1 MIQKNKKQNTIKKEI
16 KLNGIGLH
24 TGSEINLTLK
34 PAEEN
39 SGFNFVRS
47 DIDPDEKIPALVN
60 FVTQTE
66 RCTTIAKG
74 ESEVKTIEHLLA
86 ALVGCEIN
94 NCLIVVDGPEIPIM
108 DGSSKVFTNAII
120 SAGIKKQESLQ
131 GVFVVEENLKIKDD
145 SSGSEIIIVPDET
158 FSISVMIDYKSKA
171 LGSQNAVLNSIH
183 NFNSQIAPSRTF
195 GFLHELKDLHNL
207 GLIKGGDINN
217 SVIYVDHPLTKD
229 DKDLLE
235 SINGEKEISVSKEGI
250 LNDLPL
256 NFSNEAARHKLL
268 DLLGDLALIG
278 MPIQGRII
286 ATKPGHKINTDF
298 AKQIS
303 TLIKNNMKNN
313 APSIDLSKP
322 PLMDTTKIME
332 MLPHRPPFLLVD
344 KILELTED
352 YVIGLKNVTMNETF
366 FEGHFPGAPVMP
378 GVLQIE
384 SMAQAGGV
392 LVLST
397 VPDPEN
403 YLTFFMKIDNFKFK
417 RPVHPGDTLIFK
429 LDLIT
434 PIRRGICNM
443 RGYAFVNGQIV
454 SEGDL
459 MAQISRRK

>member
-1 MIQKNKKQNTIKKEI
+1 MILSNKTQNTLKKEI

-34 PAEEN
+34 PAEKN

-47 DIDPDEKIPALVN
+47 DIDSDEKIPALAN
-60 FVTQTE
+60 FVTHSE
-66 RCTTIAKG
+66 RGTTIAKG
-74 ESEVKTIEHLLA
+74 GSEVKTIEHLLA

-94 NCLIVVDGPEIPIM
+94 NCLIDVDGPEIPIM
-108 DGSSKVFTNAII
+108 DGSSKIFTDAII
-120 SAGIKKQESLQ
+120 SAGSEKQEALQ
-131 GVFVVEENLKIKDD
+131 RVFVVEENLKIKDD
-145 SSGSEIIIVPDET
+145 SSGSEIIIVPDEN
-158 FSISVMIDYKSKA
+158 FSISVMVDYQSKS
-171 LGSQNAVLNSIH
+171 LGSQNAVLNSIDD
-183 NFNSQIAPSRTF
+183 FNDQISPSRTF
-195 GFLHELKDLHNL
+195 GFLHELIDLFEL

-217 SVIYVDHPLTKD
+217 SVIYVDQPLAKS
-229 DKDLLE
+229 DKVLLE
-235 SINGEKEISVSKEGI
+235 SLIGKKEIIVSKQGI

-256 NFSNEAARHKLL
+256 NFQNEPARHKLL
-268 DLLGDLALIG
+268 DLLGDLALVG
-278 MPIQGRII
+278 MPIQGRIL

-303 TLIKNNMKNN
+303 TLIKNKMKND

-322 PLMDTTKIME
+322 PLMDTIKIME

-344 KILELTED
+344 KILELTEN

-417 RPVHPGDTLIFK
+417 RPVYPGDTLIFK

>member
-1 MIQKNKKQNTIKKEI
+1 MIQRNKIQNTLEKEI

-24 TGSEINLTLK
+24 TGFEINLTIK
-34 PAEEN
+34 PADEN

-195 GFLHELKDLHNL
+195 GFLHELKDLHDL

-278 MPIQGRII
+278 VPIQGRII

-417 RPVHPGDTLIFK
+417 RPVYPGDTLIFK

-443 RGYAFVNGQIV
+443 KGYAFVNGQIV

-459 MAQISRRK
+459 MAQILRRK

>member
-1 MIQKNKKQNTIKKEI
+1 MISSNKTQNTLKKEI

-47 DIDPDEKIPALVN
+47 DIDPDEKIPALAN
-60 FVTQTE
+60 FVTHSK
-66 RCTTIAKG
+66 RGTTITKG
-74 ESEVKTIEHLLA
+74 GSEVKTIEHLLA
-86 ALVGCEIN
+86 ALVGCGIN
-94 NCLIVVDGPEIPIM
+94 NCLIDVDGPEIPIM
-108 DGSSKVFTNAII
+108 DGSSKIFTDAII
-120 SAGIKKQESLQ
+120 SAGSEKQEALQ
-131 GVFVVEENLKIKDD
+131 RVFVVEENLKIKDD
-145 SSGSEIIIVPDET
+145 SSGSEIIIVPDEN
-158 FSISVMIDYKSKA
+158 FSISVMVDYQSKS
-171 LGSQNAVLNSIH
+171 LGSQNAVLNSIDD
-183 NFNSQIAPSRTF
+183 FNDQISPSRTF
-195 GFLHELKDLHNL
+195 GFLHELKDLFEL

-217 SVIYVDHPLTKD
+217 SVIYVDQPLAKS
-229 DKDLLE
+229 DKVLLE
-235 SINGEKEISVSKEGI
+235 SLIGKKEIIVSKQGI

-256 NFSNEAARHKLL
+256 NFQNEPARHKLL
-268 DLLGDLALIG
+268 DLLGDLALVG
-278 MPIQGRII
+278 MPIQGRIL

-303 TLIKNNMKNN
+303 KLIKNKMKND
-313 APSIDLSKP
+313 APPIDLSKP
-322 PLMDTTKIME
+322 PLMDTIKIME

-344 KILELTED
+344 KILELTEN

-417 RPVHPGDTLIFK
+417 RPVYPGDTLIFK

>member
-1 MIQKNKKQNTIKKEI
+1 MILSNKTQNTLKKEI

-24 TGSEINLTLK
+24 TGSEINLSLK

-47 DIDPDEKIPALVN
+47 DIDPDEKIPALAN
-60 FVTQTE
+60 FVTHSE
-66 RCTTIAKG
+66 RGTTITKG
-74 ESEVKTIEHLLA
+74 GSEVKTIEHLLA

-94 NCLIVVDGPEIPIM
+94 NCLIDVDGPEIPIM
-108 DGSSKVFTNAII
+108 DGSSKIFTDAII
-120 SAGIKKQESLQ
+120 SAGTEKQEALQ
-131 GVFVVEENLKIKDD
+131 RVFVVEENLKIKDD
-145 SSGSEIIIVPDET
+145 SSGSEIIIVPDEN
-158 FSISVMIDYKSKA
+158 FSISVMVDYQSKS
-171 LGSQNAVLNSIH
+171 LGSQNAVLNSIDD
-183 NFNSQIAPSRTF
+183 FNDQISPSRTF
-195 GFLHELKDLHNL
+195 GFLHELKDLFEL

-217 SVIYVDHPLTKD
+217 SVIYVDQPLAES
-229 DKDLLE
+229 DKVLLE
-235 SINGEKEISVSKEGI
+235 SLTGKKEIIVSKQGI
-250 LNDLPL
+250 LNGLPL
-256 NFSNEAARHKLL
+256 NFQNEPARHKLL
-268 DLLGDLALIG
+268 DLLGDLALVG
-278 MPIQGRII
+278 MPIQGRILAI
-286 ATKPGHKINTDF
+286 KPGHKINTDF

-303 TLIKNNMKNN
+303 TLIKNKMKND

-322 PLMDTTKIME
+322 PLMDTIKIME

-344 KILELTED
+344 KILELTEN

-417 RPVHPGDTLIFK
+417 RPVYPGDTLIFK

>member
-1 MIQKNKKQNTIKKEI
+1 MILSNKTQNTLKKEI

-24 TGSEINLTLK
+24 TGSEINLSLK

-47 DIDPDEKIPALVN
+47 DIDPDEKIPALAN
-60 FVTQTE
+60 FVTHSE
-66 RCTTIAKG
+66 RGTTIAKG
-74 ESEVKTIEHLLA
+74 GSEVKTIEHLLA

-94 NCLIVVDGPEIPIM
+94 NCLIDVDGPEIPIM
-108 DGSSKVFTNAII
+108 DGSSKIFTDAII
-120 SAGIKKQESLQ
+120 SAGTEKQEALQ
-131 GVFVVEENLKIKDD
+131 RVFVVEENLKIKDD
-145 SSGSEIIIVPDET
+145 SSGSEIIIVPDEN
-158 FSISVMIDYKSKA
+158 FSISVMVDYQSKS
-171 LGSQNAVLNSIH
+171 LGSQNAVLNSIDD
-183 NFNSQIAPSRTF
+183 FNDQISPSRTF
-195 GFLHELKDLHNL
+195 GFLHELKDLFEL

-217 SVIYVDHPLTKD
+217 SVIYVDQPLAES
-229 DKDLLE
+229 DKVLLE
-235 SINGEKEISVSKEGI
+235 SLTGKKEIIVSKQGI
-250 LNDLPL
+250 LNGLPL
-256 NFSNEAARHKLL
+256 NFQNEPARHKLL
-268 DLLGDLALIG
+268 DLLGDLALVG
-278 MPIQGRII
+278 MPIQGRILAI
-286 ATKPGHKINTDF
+286 KPGHKINTDF

-303 TLIKNNMKNN
+303 TLIKNKMKND

-322 PLMDTTKIME
+322 PLMDTIKIME

-344 KILELTED
+344 KILELTEN

-417 RPVHPGDTLIFK
+417 RPVYPGDTLIFK

>member
-1 MIQKNKKQNTIKKEI
+1 M
-16 KLNGIGLH
+16 H
-24 TGSEINLTLK
+24 
-34 PAEEN
+34 
-39 SGFNFVRS
+39 
-47 DIDPDEKIPALVN
+47 D
-60 FVTQTE
+60 
-66 RCTTIAKG
+66 
-74 ESEVKTIEHLLA
+74 
-86 ALVGCEIN
+86 
-94 NCLIVVDGPEIPIM
+94 
-108 DGSSKVFTNAII
+108 
-120 SAGIKKQESLQ
+120 
-131 GVFVVEENLKIKDD
+131 
-145 SSGSEIIIVPDET
+145 
-158 FSISVMIDYKSKA
+158 
-171 LGSQNAVLNSIH
+171 
-183 NFNSQIAPSRTF
+183 
-195 GFLHELKDLHNL
+195 L
-207 GLIKGGDINN
+207 GLIKGGNINN
-217 SVIYVDHPLTKD
+217 SVIYVDHPLTKN

-235 SINGEKEISVSKEGI
+235 SFNGKKEISVSKEGI

-256 NFSNEAARHKLL
+256 NFFNEAARHKLL

>member
-1 MIQKNKKQNTIKKEI
+1 MLAQRTLSNPIKAF
-16 KLNGIGLH
+16 GIGLH
-24 TGSEINLTLK
+24 SGEPIMLKLLPAPPDSGIIFRRVDLDPIVEIKARAENVGDTTMSTSLTWK
-34 PAEEN
+34 D
-39 SGFNFVRS
+39 V
-47 DIDPDEKIPALVN
+47 KISTV
-60 FVTQTE
+60 
-66 RCTTIAKG
+66 
-74 ESEVKTIEHLLA
+74 EHLLSAMAGLGIDNAYVEVNA
-86 ALVGCEIN
+86 A
-94 NCLIVVDGPEIPIM
+94 EIPIM
-108 DGSSKVFTNAII
+108 DGSSKVFTDAII

-131 GVFVVEENLKIKDD
+131 GIFVVEENLKIKDD

-195 GFLHELKDLHNL
+195 GFLHELKDLHDL

-217 SVIYVDHPLTKD
+217 SVIYVDHPLTKN

-235 SINGEKEISVSKEGI
+235 SINGKKEISVSKEGI

-256 NFSNEAARHKLL
+256 NFFNEAARHKLL

-459 MAQISRRK
+459 MAQISRRT